1 MGIKKYFI
9 LTEVKDLHDI
19 LLKYLQS
26 NLRNVILSVM
36 TSVKW
41 NHSTCSRKKKT
52 LRMLLILKL
61 ISSSQ
66 CIQILISPFL
76 QNRKPISFKWQPED
90 MHLRNKS
97 KLTSSA
103 TICLFTTWSSS
114 SYPCFLFLKD
124 MDRGKHQNHMLLSSE
139 DCIHLVTV
147 FGDSSLSHTHL
158 SMQTSASL

>member
-9 LTEVKDLHDI
+9 LTEVKDMTFSWNI
-19 LLKYLQS
+19 Y
-26 NLRNVILSVM
+26 NLVWEMCPLSVM
-36 TSVKW
+36 SVKW
-41 NHSTCSRKKKT
+41 NHSTRSWKKKKKNFEDVAD
-52 LRMLLILKL
+52 LKT

-90 MHLRNKS
+90 MHLRNKY

-124 MDRGKHQNHMLLSSE
+124 MDRGKHQNHTLLSSE

-147 FGDSSLSHTHL
+147 FGDSSLTHI
-158 SMQTSASL
+158 